1 LKIGVALGAG
11 SAKGLAH
18 IGVLQVLEE
27 NGIKPDVVT
36 GTSMGSVIGG
46 AYASRISLWEL
57 EKIALS
63 IKKENMKKLLPR
75 QLSLKGMV
83 SNEGI
88 REFLTG
94 LLGDRKIEEL
104 PLRFG
109 CVAAD
114 IYTGEEFRITKGPIV
129 DAILASSAIPGFF
142 PVVEYDGRF
151 LADGGLVNPIPVNL
165 ARALGADFV
174 IGVNVISRVKKRMGH
189 RQEDDEEENFVE
201 RMKRALRR
209 LLEDEEVAPP
219 NMLTVYLS
227 AIDIMEEQIVVSKLR
242 LYPPDV
248 FIHIDTS
255 DFSSKEYYR
264 AGELIDKGR
273 RVTQKIVN
281 YVKYL
286 IDAFSG

>member
-1 LKIGVALGAG
+1 MKIGIALGAG

-46 AYASRISLWEL
+46 AYASGINLWEL
-57 EKIALS
+57 ERIALS

-75 QLSLKGMV
+75 QLSLRGMV
-83 SNEGI
+83 SNEGV
-88 REFLTG
+88 REFLEG

-114 IYTGEEFRITKGPIV
+114 IYTGEEVRLVRGPMV

-142 PVVEYDGRF
+142 PVVEYEGRF
-151 LADGGLVNPIPVNL
+151 LADGGLVNPIPVSL
-165 ARALGADFV
+165 ARSLGADFV
-174 IGVNVISRVKKRMGH
+174 IGVNVIAREKKEMDH
-189 RQEDDEEENFVE
+189 SQEDEDDENFVD
-201 RMKRALRR
+201 RMKKALRR
-209 LLEDEEVAPP
+209 LLEGEEVAPP
-219 NMLTVYLS
+219 NMLTVFLS
-227 AIDIMEEQIVVSKLR
+227 AIDIMEEQIVLSKLR
-242 LYPPDV
+242 LHPPDV

-264 AGELIDKGR
+264 AGELIEVGR

-286 IDAFSG
+286 IDTYRS